1 MNQFYAP
8 NILTDP
14 VLPEDESH
22 HAVKVLRLQAGD
34 SVIVMDG
41 QGGMFHATIAVA
53 HPKHCVVNSL
63 ERIEQKPV
71 RDYYMHVAIAPTKNM
86 DRLEWFVE
94 KACEIG
100 IDEISPIFCTFSERK
115 VLKTDRIEKILV
127 SAMKQSMQPV
137 LTKLNEPCSFSDFM
151 KRSDA
156 IHGQKFIAHCHEA
169 EKVMLAKAIEPH
181 KHITVMIGPEGDFS
195 QEEVEK
201 AIAKG
206 YTQVT
211 LGDMRL
217 RVETAALYSCSCAAV
232 VNQLLL

>member
-14 VLPEDESH
+14 VLPEEESH

-41 QGGMFHATIAVA
+41 QGGMYHATIAVA
-53 HPKHCVVNSL
+53 HPKHCVVNSF

-151 KRSDA
+151 KCSDA
-156 IHGQKFIAHCHEA
+156 ITGHKFIAHCHEA
-169 EKVMLAKAIEPH
+169 EKVMLAKAMEPH

-195 QEEVEK
+195 KEEVEK

-217 RVETAALYSCSCAAV
+217 RVETAALYSVSCAATI
-232 VNQLLL
+232 NQL